1 MPLVI
6 NTNVAALNAQR
17 QLVSSGNDM
26 SEAMERLS
34 SGRRINTA
42 ADDAAGLAIS
52 NRQTSQIR
60 GLTQAVRNA
69 NDGVSLIQTAEGALD
84 ESTNVLQRMRELSI
98 QAANGIYSDAD
109 RETLDAEF
117 QQLVDELD
125 RIAET
130 TSFNGQNLL
139 DGSLG
144 NVDLQVGA
152 EANQTIDFSIQAMD
166 TQVLGLGST
175 SSDLA
180 GARTTDLLNLDA
192 AAGTPVSFGDSDVLI
207 NNQSIGSFDGATE
220 TVQDL
225 LDNINLNVD
234 GVSAQG
240 FNIAEAGTVGSG
252 AIQAGDTLTISL
264 FDVDGPSTA
273 KTDFTFTSS
282 NSMTELVDDINN
294 KMGSLLR
301 ASVNDA
307 GGLVLSNDTGAAFA
321 LSYDNTGSTTDTL
334 SDVIGFTDNSVLDQG
349 GVNSAN
355 DQFIVGADDAAL
367 FTGSISLISDT
378 GEDISVTLGPE
389 GTVADLN
396 NLGFQQAA
404 GNGTVLGV
412 SNDAVLPAGTVDF
425 SEGLETGDLNIN
437 GVVIE
442 ATVDDS
448 LQGVIDTINNATS
461 ETNVVASSQAQL
473 AFDESTQIPAT
484 EFISGPGAVN
494 ITGGQNLEVNGVTTA
509 NFAGTALSDV
519 ADAFNA
525 VSDTSGVTAFVDDNN
540 QLHLFSAGP
549 IVVDNGSAAI
559 ADLGGLENAYVAP
572 GTPLVAG
579 TAVADVTLD
588 NATTPGASDI
598 VINGQSVSL
607 TDLSDLTQVVADL
620 NVSEAQTGVHAE
632 IDDNGELSLSSSSNI
647 SIQLG
652 SSRSA
657 MTAAHAIGVADLISD
672 SDSVTPGYQVDTTF
686 TVGAAIRLTSIN
698 ETAISVEGNVS
709 AQTATG
715 LLNQNTQQS
724 SAVTGSAISNVNIA
738 TGAAAQASIDP
749 IDNALET
756 INSIRSDLGAI
767 NNRLEFTMSNLSNIS
782 ENTAAARSRIVDAD
796 FAAETANLSRAQVL
810 QQASQ
815 AMLAQANAQPQQ
827 VLQLLQG

>member
-192 AAGTPVSFGDSDVLI
+192 VAGDPVSFGDSDVLI
-207 NNQSIGSFDGATE
+207 NNQSIGSFDGATD

-240 FNIAEAGTVGSG
+240 FNIAESGTVGSG

-307 GGLVLSNDTGAAFA
+307 GGLVLSNDSGAAFA
-321 LSYDNTGSTTDTL
+321 LSYDNTGSTADTL
-334 SDVIGFTDNSVLDQG
+334 SDVIGFTDSSVLDQG

-355 DQFIVGADDAAL
+355 DEFVVGADDAAL

-412 SNDAVLPAGTVDF
+412 SNTSTLPAGTVDF
-425 SEGLETGDLNIN
+425 SQGLETGDLNIN

-442 ATVDDS
+442 ATDDDS

-473 AFDESTQIPAT
+473 AFDESTQVPASELVT
-484 EFISGPGAVN
+484 SNGGGAT
-494 ITGGQNLEVNGVTTA
+494 ITNGGVITINGVDTA
-509 NFAGTALSDV
+509 GFAGTSLSDV
-519 ADAFNA
+519 ADAVNDI
-525 VSDTSGVTAFVDDNN
+525 SELSGVTAFVDDNN
-540 QLHLFSAGP
+540 ELHLFSAGP
-549 IVVDNGSAAI
+549 IVIEDGTQTVAN
-559 ADLGGLENAYVAP
+559 LGTLENAFTVSDA
-572 GTPLVAG
+572 VVSQ
-579 TAVADVTLD
+579 TAIASTTLD
-588 NATTPGASDI
+588 TPVASSDI
-598 VINGQSVSL
+598 VINGQNVPL
-607 TDLSDLTQVVADL
+607 TDLSDLTQVVTDL
-620 NVSEAQTGVHAE
+620 NLREAQTGVHAE

-652 SSRSA
+652 DSRTA
-657 MTAAHAIGVADLISD
+657 MTAAHAIGVTDLISD
-672 SDSVTPGYQVDTTF
+672 SDSATPGYQEASTF
-686 TVGAAIRLTSIN
+686 AVGAAIRLTSIN

-738 TGAAAQASIDP
+738 TAAAAQASIDP